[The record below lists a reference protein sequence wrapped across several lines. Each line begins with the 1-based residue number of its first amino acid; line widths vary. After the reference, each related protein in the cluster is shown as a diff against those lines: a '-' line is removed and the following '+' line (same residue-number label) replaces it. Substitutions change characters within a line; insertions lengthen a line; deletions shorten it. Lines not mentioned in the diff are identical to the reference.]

1 MKRYSAIAACMML
14 VGLLSGGD
22 MAARAEP
29 CQQSSG
35 LDEAYCDADGD
46 LVADLPADP
55 AKWRNPDTLVWAFA
69 PIEDPAVY
77 AQLFRPFTQHLSH
90 CLDRQIVYY
99 PVQSSAAEISAMRAG
114 RLHFAGFSTG
124 PTVEAVNK
132 AGAVPFAGKGE
143 NGALRG
149 YHLVAIVRA
158 DSPYQ
163 TLADLKGKRV
173 AHVSAASNS
182 GNLAPR
188 ALFPVEG
195 LVPDTDYKP
204 ILSGA
209 HDKSVMGVLSGD
221 YDMAAVA
228 SDVLE
233 RLEERG
239 AVDREALRVLYQ
251 SPLFPTSSFA
261 HAHDLDPALAKKL
274 TACFFAFRFP
284 PEMTAA
290 FNGDEQF
297 LPLRYDTAWQAVRD
311 VIAAVGTL
319 PD

>member
-1 MKRYSAIAACMML
+1 ML
-14 VGLLSGGD
+14 VVLMSGGGATAHAGACEQR
-22 MAARAEP
+22 AALE
-29 CQQSSG
+29 Q
-35 LDEAYCDADGD
+35 AYCDADGD
-46 LVADLPADP
+46 LVADLPADSS
-55 AKWRNPDTLVWAFA
+55 KLRDPDTLVWAFA

-77 AQLFRPFTQHLSH
+77 AQLFRPFTRHLSA

-99 PVQSSAAEISAMRAG
+99 PVQSVSAEIAAMRAG

-132 AGAVPFAGKGE
+132 AGAVPFAAKGQ
-143 NGALRG
+143 NGEVRG

-182 GNLAPR
+182 GNLAAR
-188 ALFPVEG
+188 ALFPAEG
-195 LVPDTDYKP
+195 LVPDEDYRP
-204 ILSGA
+204 IMSGA

-233 RLEERG
+233 RLVERG
-239 AVDREALRVLYQ
+239 TVDRSAIRVLYE
-251 SPLFPTSSFA
+251 SPLFPTAAFV
-261 HAHDLDPALAKKL
+261 HAHDLDPALTEKL
-274 TACFFAFRFP
+274 KACFFAFRFP
-284 PEMTAA
+284 PDMSAA

-297 LPLRYDTAWQAVRD
+297 LPVRYEEAWRTVREVTD
-311 VIAAVGTL
+311 AVGAL

>member
-149 YHLVAIVRA
+149 YHLVAIVQA

-239 AVDREALRVLYQ
+239 AVDRHALRVLYQ

-311 VIAAVGTL
+311 VIAAVGAL

>member
-14 VGLLSGGD
+14 VGLLSGGG

-149 YHLVAIVRA
+149 YHLVAIARA

-239 AVDREALRVLYQ
+239 AVDRHALRVLYQ

-290 FNGDEQF
+290 FNGDERF

-311 VIAAVGTL
+311 VIAAVGAL

>member
-14 VGLLSGGD
+14 VGLLSGGG

-173 AHVSAASNS
+173 AHVSAAS
-182 GNLAPR
+182 
-188 ALFPVEG
+188 
-195 LVPDTDYKP
+195 
-204 ILSGA
+204 
-209 HDKSVMGVLSGD
+209 
-221 YDMAAVA
+221 
-228 SDVLE
+228 
-233 RLEERG
+233 
-239 AVDREALRVLYQ
+239 
-251 SPLFPTSSFA
+251 
-261 HAHDLDPALAKKL
+261 
-274 TACFFAFRFP
+274 
-284 PEMTAA
+284 
-290 FNGDEQF
+290 
-297 LPLRYDTAWQAVRD
+297 
-311 VIAAVGTL
+311 
-319 PD
+319 

>member
-14 VGLLSGGD
+14 VGLLSAGS

-29 CQQSSG
+29 CQQRAG

-46 LVADLPADP
+46 LVADPPSDP

-99 PVQSSAAEISAMRAG
+99 PVQSSAAEISAMRSG

-158 DSPYQ
+158 DSPYKA
-163 TLADLKGKRV
+163 LADLKGKRV
-173 AHVSAASNS
+173 AHVSVASNS

-188 ALFPVEG
+188 ALFPAEG
-195 LVPDTDYKP
+195 LVPDTDYRP

-239 AVDREALRVLYQ
+239 AVDRHALRVLYQ

-290 FNGDEQF
+290 FNGDERF

-311 VIAAVGTL
+311 VIAAVGAL